1 MMNKKDIANALTY
14 SMEAN
19 DLYLVMLKKYEPM
32 NKEGIVDAEFLK
44 GFVQAQKDSLTKN
57 E

>member
-14 SMEAN
+14 SMEAI

-44 GFVQAQKDSLTKN
+44 GFVQAQKDLLIKN